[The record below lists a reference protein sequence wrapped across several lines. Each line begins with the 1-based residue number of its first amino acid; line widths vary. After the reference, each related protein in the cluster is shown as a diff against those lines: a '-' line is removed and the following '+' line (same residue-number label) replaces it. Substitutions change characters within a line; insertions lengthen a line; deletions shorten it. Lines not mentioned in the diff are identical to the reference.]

1 MRNSIQFFSLMLM
14 IWGYAVFV
22 RFAQIKPVFEENP
35 LLALGFA
42 LVASL
47 VYRCMMEDNNGR

>member
-1 MRNSIQFFSLMLM
+1 MRNSIQFFSLILM
-14 IWGYAVFV
+14 ICGYAVFV

-42 LVASL
+42 LVASI
-47 VYRCMMEDNNGR
+47 VYRCTMEDEHGR